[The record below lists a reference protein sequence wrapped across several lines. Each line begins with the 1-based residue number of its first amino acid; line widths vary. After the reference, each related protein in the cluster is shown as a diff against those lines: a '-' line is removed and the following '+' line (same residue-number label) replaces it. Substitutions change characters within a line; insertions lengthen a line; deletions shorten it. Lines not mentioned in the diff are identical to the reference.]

1 MPPWAAR
8 AAALTAA
15 ALLIVAVAWWALGAT
30 QPAGVPEDTA
40 VVVPAP
46 VEDPAPVVSTGA
58 SLSVDVAATAIDD
71 QARLASRRLADAGWP
86 TFTWRVD
93 PDRRHVLVGPYA
105 SIDEAEATQRT
116 LTRAGYAGARL
127 YVDDRLRV
135 TAAALS
141 ATRRPKQYPDI
152 VLVAAPGRLSFVF
165 ELSEEPRHVSGQRV
179 SLTTFTVTA
188 GPLRTPVEAQTWK
201 APGDV
206 RLVKRVALSSPGR
219 TRRPCKAW

>member
-1 MPPWAAR
+1 MSATPRPASPVLSLVRRREEAEPAELQPAPLPADRYTVLLLDEAQLDRLLHRQSLRSPGVEDNASAVLISSPTHAPAAAPGIRVPPWAAR

-93 PDRRHVLVGPYA
+93 PDRRHVLVGPDA
-105 SIDEAEATQRT
+105 SIDEAEATQD
-116 LTRAGYAGARL
+116 L
-127 YVDDRLRV
+127 
-135 TAAALS
+135 
-141 ATRRPKQYPDI
+141 
-152 VLVAAPGRLSFVF
+152 
-165 ELSEEPRHVSGQRV
+165 
-179 SLTTFTVTA
+179 
-188 GPLRTPVEAQTWK
+188 
-201 APGDV
+201 
-206 RLVKRVALSSPGR
+206 
-219 TRRPCKAW
+219 